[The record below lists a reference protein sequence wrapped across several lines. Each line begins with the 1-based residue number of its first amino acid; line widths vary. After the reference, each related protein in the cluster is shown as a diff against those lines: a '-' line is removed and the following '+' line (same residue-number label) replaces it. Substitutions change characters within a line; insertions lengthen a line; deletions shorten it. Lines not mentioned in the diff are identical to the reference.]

1 MSTKTTTV
9 VYKFNRSALEDLE
22 VGDVLPVKKHEHNV
36 ISAYSSAFRQMGKD
50 VVIELDSDGWKVM
63 RISSATKKQ

>member
-9 VYKFNRSALEDLE
+9 VYNFNRSALEDLE

-50 VVIELDSDGWKVM
+50 VVIELDSDGWKVR
-63 RISSATKKQ
+63 RIS

>member
-1 MSTKTTTV
+1 MSTKTTTF

-50 VVIELDSDGWKVM
+50 VVIELDSDGWKVR
-63 RISSATKKQ
+63 RIS

>member
-1 MSTKTTTV
+1 MSTKTTTF

-22 VGDVLPVKKHEHNV
+22 VGDVLPVKEHEHNV

-50 VVIELDSDGWKVM
+50 VVIELDSDGWKVR
-63 RISSATKKQ
+63 RIS

>member
-9 VYKFNRSALEDLE
+9 VYNFNRSALENLQ
-22 VGDVLPVKKHEHNV
+22 VGDVLPVKQNEHNV

-50 VVIELDSDGWKVM
+50 VVIKLDNDGWKVR
-63 RISSATKKQ
+63 RIT